1 MVHRP
6 TAITLAIL
14 ALVTFGLAPHSAVP
28 PAAARPQTARCTTA
42 PIGFDAPVRVGN
54 FQGFEPSIEI
64 DSVGTIFVT
73 AAEFP
78 QGTSAGGSPLWRS
91 TDDGKTF
98 QEVVAK
104 PGAYAW
110 EGDIALDA
118 DDRVYFVDMYAFA
131 ESHLSRYSAGGELL
145 ELYRPAVINSQPL
158 DDRPWVA
165 AHGQGIV
172 YYMAHAGNELGAGR
186 ITVQTSTDGGLTFG
200 RDFLFPRSGWGA
212 IETDPNSDQA
222 YVIYNNLFYAGT
234 APDGRPSAT
243 TIMVSDS
250 DDSGTSWEP
259 HLVGKYKIGYGMGLD
274 GDDHRDGLTV
284 GVSPVDGTVYALWTD
299 GGRRMKLARSRDHG
313 SSWRVF
319 DVTPFAGRFSFP
331 WMTVGPTGDVG
342 IVFAGDPDNVGR
354 AEDYIYGMVW
364 RDSGCRRDRNGT
376 RCDRRWSASYGRVR
390 SDPVGDFSSQRD
402 FFQAE
407 FTPAN
412 RLVVPFTDKD
422 VVLPFTNEPGSHILL
437 ARQRS
442 GFNLDGRSIC
452 GLVGSP

>member
-1 MVHRP
+1 MTV
-6 TAITLAIL
+6 AIL
-14 ALVTFGLAPHSAVP
+14 ALATLGLPPPSTVP
-28 PAAARPQTARCTTA
+28 PAAAGPQSARCITA
-42 PIGFDAPVRVGN
+42 PIRFGAPVRVGD

-64 DSVGTIFVT
+64 DSVGRIFVT
-73 AAEFP
+73 AAEYP

-98 QEVVAK
+98 QEVVAR

-131 ESHLSRYSAGGELL
+131 ESHLSRYSPGGELL

-158 DDRPWVA
+158 DDRPWIA
-165 AHGQGIV
+165 AHGKGIV
-172 YYMAHAGNELGAGR
+172 YYLAHNGTSGDLSTGR

-200 RDFLFPRSGWGA
+200 RDFIFPGSGWGTV
-212 IETDPNSDQA
+212 ETDPNSDQA
-222 YVIYNNLFYAGT
+222 YVAYNNLFYAGA
-234 APDGRPSAT
+234 APDGRPRAT
-243 TIMVSDS
+243 KIMVWDS
-250 DDSGTSWEP
+250 DDGGTSWQS
-259 HLVGKYKIGYGMGLD
+259 HLVGTYKIGYGMGLP
-274 GDDHRDGLTV
+274 GDDHRDGVPTV
-284 GVSPVDGTVYALWTD
+284 GVSPVDGTVYTLWSD
-299 GGRRMKLARSRDHG
+299 GGRRIKLARSRDHG
-313 SSWRVF
+313 RSWKVF
-319 DVTPFAGRFSFP
+319 DVTPFKGRFSFP

-364 RDSGCRRDRNGT
+364 RGSGCRRDSNGT

-390 SDPVGDFSSQRD
+390 PAHVGDWSSQLD

-407 FTPAN
+407 FTPDN

-422 VVLPFTNEPGSHILL
+422 VVVPFTNEPGSHILL

-442 GFNLDGRSIC
+442 GFNLDGRSVC
-452 GLVGSP
+452 GLVGRP